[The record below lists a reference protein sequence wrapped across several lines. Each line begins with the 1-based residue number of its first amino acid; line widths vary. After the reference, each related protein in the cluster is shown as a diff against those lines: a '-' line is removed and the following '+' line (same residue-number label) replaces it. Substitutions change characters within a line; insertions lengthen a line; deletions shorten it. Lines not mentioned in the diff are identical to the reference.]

1 MTTDLEQT
9 VVARGFCIGCGAC
22 AVAPQS
28 PMRIVMND
36 NGQYE
41 AVATPV
47 DENDQ
52 DLRSVCP
59 FSDTAINED
68 EIGRSIFGDGCEYV
82 MNIGYFH
89 KVHAGHVIEGDFR
102 DRGSSG
108 GFGSWIT
115 SELIKKGLVDFVLH
129 VKESPSS
136 APSGS
141 PLFEYAVSSN
151 VEEVRSG
158 SKSRYYPVH
167 MASVLRHVREHE
179 GRYAIVGLPC
189 FIKSVR
195 LLQESDV
202 LLAERVKY
210 CIGLVC
216 GHLKSSMYA
225 ENLAWQMG
233 IPPGEL
239 RTIDFR
245 VKDTSARADRYC
257 IEASDGTKK
266 VSRPVRDLFGTDWG
280 AGAFK
285 YKACDF
291 CDDVFAETADLVI
304 GDAWLPEFV
313 DDPQGTSIIVTRRKE
328 LSDLIASAS
337 KENRIE
343 VRSLTASEA
352 IASQAG
358 GLRHRRDAI
367 SYRLAKERKTGGWVP
382 PKRLRASS
390 ALFSSFDRVRQN
402 IRTEYRNESH
412 RMHRI
417 ARDSGD
423 IQTYLAAMDVIY
435 GRYKKLRAGLVDRV
449 TGAVRR
455 ALRNIP

>member
-1 MTTDLEQT
+1 M
-9 VVARGFCIGCGAC
+9 
-22 AVAPQS
+22 
-28 PMRIVMND
+28 
-36 NGQYE
+36 
-41 AVATPV
+41 
-47 DENDQ
+47 
-52 DLRSVCP
+52 
-59 FSDTAINED
+59 
-68 EIGRSIFGDGCEYV
+68 

-89 KVHAGHVIEGDFR
+89 KVYAGHVIEGDFR

-167 MASVLRHVREHE
+167 MASVLRHVRE
-179 GRYAIVGLPC
+179 
-189 FIKSVR
+189 
-195 LLQESDV
+195 Q
-202 LLAERVKY
+202 
-210 CIGLVC
+210 
-216 GHLKSSMYA
+216 SSMYA

-285 YKACDF
+285 YKA
-291 CDDVFAETADLVI
+291 
-304 GDAWLPEFV
+304 
-313 DDPQGTSIIVTRRKE
+313 
-328 LSDLIASAS
+328 
-337 KENRIE
+337 
-343 VRSLTASEA
+343 
-352 IASQAG
+352 
-358 GLRHRRDAI
+358 
-367 SYRLAKERKTGGWVP
+367 
-382 PKRLRASS
+382 
-390 ALFSSFDRVRQN
+390 
-402 IRTEYRNESH
+402 
-412 RMHRI
+412 
-417 ARDSGD
+417 
-423 IQTYLAAMDVIY
+423 
-435 GRYKKLRAGLVDRV
+435 
-449 TGAVRR
+449 
-455 ALRNIP
+455 